1 MDLTRIKMTKLQV
14 QAEMNAQSLLMTV
27 AQLPLNELE
36 QFIQELNRL
45 LTRKKSEDIAQKDK
59 ILISK
64 INQTALSLPKIER
77 CNTLILQMEF
87 ATLTEAEH
95 QELMLL
101 VEEEE
106 KLRVERVQY
115 LIELAQWRKITLPQ
129 LMENL
134 GLKKGKHG

>member
-1 MDLTRIKMTKLQV
+1 MTKLQV

-45 LTRKKSEDIAQKDK
+45 LTRKKSEEIAQKDK

-77 CNTLILQMEF
+77 CNALILQMEF

-115 LIELAQWRKITLPQ
+115 LIELAQLRRIPLPQ

>member
-1 MDLTRIKMTKLQV
+1 MTKLQV

-36 QFIQELNRL
+36 QFIHELNRL
-45 LTRKKSEDIAQKDK
+45 LTRKKSEEIVQKDK
-59 ILISK
+59 RLISK

-77 CNTLILQMEF
+77 CNALILQMEF
-87 ATLTEAEH
+87 ATLTETEH

-106 KLRVERVQY
+106 KLRAERVKY
-115 LIELAQWRKITLPQ
+115 LIELAQLRNLTLPQ
-129 LMENL
+129 LMETL
-134 GLKKGKHG
+134 GLKKRTHG

>member
-1 MDLTRIKMTKLQV
+1 MTKLQV

>member
-1 MDLTRIKMTKLQV
+1 MTKLQV
-14 QAEMNAQSLLMTV
+14 QAEINAQSLLRTV

-45 LTRKKSEDIAQKDK
+45 LTRKKSEEIVQKDK
-59 ILISK
+59 SLISK

-77 CNTLILQMEF
+77 CNALILQMEF

-106 KLRVERVQY
+106 KLRVERVKY
-115 LIELAQWRKITLPQ
+115 LMELAQLRNLTLPQ
-129 LMENL
+129 LLEKL
-134 GLKKGKHG
+134 GLKKRKHG

>member
-1 MDLTRIKMTKLQV
+1 MTKLQV

-45 LTRKKSEDIAQKDK
+45 LTRKKSEEIAQKDK

>member
-1 MDLTRIKMTKLQV
+1 MTKLQV

-59 ILISK
+59 ILISR